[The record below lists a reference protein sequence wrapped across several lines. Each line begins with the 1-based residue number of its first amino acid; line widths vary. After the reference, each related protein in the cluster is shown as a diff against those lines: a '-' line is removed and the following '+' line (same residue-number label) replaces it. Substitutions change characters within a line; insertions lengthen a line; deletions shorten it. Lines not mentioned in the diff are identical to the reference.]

1 MKSAGLAA
9 VCLLML
15 ATGQATAAEQT
26 ERVTIGMVDPTNFP
40 TIDTSVVV
48 TDAVGLPVTGL
59 SDSNFS
65 VIEDGK
71 SVPLQSVH
79 TVTNLPAAMSAI
91 LVLDTSGSMSGG
103 PLTDAVAA
111 VNTFVDQVGPD
122 AQVGGVSLG
131 GKCEVDPGPGL
142 STDKAAAKEFFA
154 GARAGGDTPL
164 YDATLTAVQQ
174 SLVAPQGRRM
184 VIVLTD
190 GEDTCSKV
198 SIDTL
203 VNAAIHNGV
212 PITLIGLGPDIRS
225 DVLQNLANLTG
236 GQFLPATDSSRLA
249 KIYDDLSVRLRTQY
263 ALQFRSGQFA
273 DRHEHAFSVQVKTAS
288 GETASVGRFTTPSV
302 TSVPRLSLTSGQK
315 ISSPTTFEITN
326 QSPVELSRA
335 DVYLDDTLLES
346 LSGSSLTY
354 TLDPTGLSTGT
365 RTVRV
370 HVWDSTAAETD
381 VSIPVE
387 FTDTGLFGVIPFWVI
402 LAVVLALPVLAVVG
416 IVVQNGRRRRLHCAN
431 CNRLLQAAWAACPY
445 CSQPDPRPTSAIAP
459 RAPQS
464 RSR

>member
-1 MKSAGLAA
+1 MRSAGLAA
-9 VCLLML
+9 ICLAML
-15 ATGQATAAEQT
+15 ATGQATAAEQP
-26 ERVTIGMVDPTNFP
+26 ERVTVGMVDPTNFP

-48 TDAVGLPVTGL
+48 NDPVGLPVTGL
-59 SDSNFS
+59 TDSNFS

-71 SVPLQSVH
+71 SVPVQSVH
-79 TVTNLPAAMSAI
+79 TVTNLPATMTAI
-91 LVLDTSGSMSGG
+91 LVLDTSGSMSGA
-103 PLTDAVAA
+103 PLSDAVAA

-142 STDKAAAKEFFA
+142 SQDKAAAKEFFA

-164 YDATLTAVQQ
+164 YDATLTALQQ
-174 SLVAPQGRRM
+174 SLAAPHGRRM

-236 GQFLPATDSSRLA
+236 GQFLPAADSSRLA
-249 KIYDDLSVRLRTQY
+249 AIYDELSVRLRTQY
-263 ALQFRSGQFA
+263 ALQFRSSQFA

-288 GETASVGRFTTPSV
+288 GETASVARFTTPSI
-302 TSVPRLSLTSGQK
+302 TSMPHLSLSSGQK
-315 ISSPTTFEITN
+315 ISGPTTFEITN
-326 QSPVELSRA
+326 QSPVQLSRA

-346 LSGSSLTY
+346 LSGTSLTY
-354 TLDPTGLSTGT
+354 TLDPTGLSSGS

-370 HVWDSTAAETD
+370 HVWDSAAAETD
-381 VSIPVE
+381 VSVPVE
-387 FTDTGLFGVIPFWVI
+387 FTDTGLFGLIPFWVI

-416 IVVQNGRRRRLHCAN
+416 IVLHNGRRRRLRCTN
-431 CNRLLQAAWAACPY
+431 CHRLLQAAWAACPY
-445 CSQPDPRPTSAIAP
+445 CSQPDPGPIAAISSRVPNSRP
-459 RAPQS
+459 R
-464 RSR
+464 